1 MDTKEWALIIFTILA
16 QMSVGSFLVLG
27 ALHYLARRAKGEEW
41 ADRLSNYA
49 LVAIGPVLVLA
60 ILASLLHLGNMINAP
75 RAITNIGSSWLSRE
89 ILFVLIFAV
98 LGGAFA
104 IMQWRKI
111 ASFSVRNIVAIL
123 AAVAG
128 AGLVYTMARVYMIP
142 NQPAWNSLATPISF
156 FSTTVLLGLFAVGAA
171 FVVTFATARKQDPGC
186 EEELC
191 TLMRSSLR
199 WIAVVAVV
207 VLGVQ
212 LLATSLYLTTLS
224 AGSVAMQETARVTI
238 SNYGLLLA
246 LRVALVF
253 AGAGILGF
261 FIFQAASAPGRERT
275 LGNLALSA
283 FVLVLVAEVVGR
295 YLFYAT
301 HVALGL

>member
-27 ALHYLARRAKGEEW
+27 VLHHLAKRARGEEW

-60 ILASLLHLGNMINAP
+60 ILASLLHLGNVVNAP
-75 RAITNIGSSWLSRE
+75 RAITNVGSSWLSRE
-89 ILFVLIFAV
+89 ILLVLIFAV

-104 IMQWRKI
+104 VMQWRKI
-111 ASFSVRNIVAIL
+111 ASFSVRNAIAIL

-128 AGLVYTMARVYMIP
+128 VGLVYAMARLYMIP
-142 NQPAWNSLATPISF
+142 NQPAWNSWATPVSF
-156 FSTTVLLGLFAVGAA
+156 FSTTLLLGLFAVGAA
-171 FVVTFATARKQDPGC
+171 FVVTYTTARRQDPGC

-207 VLGVQ
+207 ILGVQ
-212 LLATSLYLTTLS
+212 LLASSLYLATLS
-224 AGSVAMQETARVTI
+224 AGDAAMQATAQTTI
-238 SNYGLLLA
+238 GDYGFLLG

-253 AGAGILGF
+253 AGAGILAF
-261 FIFQAASAPGRERT
+261 FIYQAASAPGRERV

-301 HVALGL
+301 HISLGL